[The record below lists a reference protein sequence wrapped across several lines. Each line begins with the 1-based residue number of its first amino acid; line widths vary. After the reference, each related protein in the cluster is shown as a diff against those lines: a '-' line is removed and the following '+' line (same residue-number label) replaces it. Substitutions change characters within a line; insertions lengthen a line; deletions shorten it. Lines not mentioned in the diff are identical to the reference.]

1 MLGFVFLVMLFRAW
15 RAIPPRIITQR
26 RPENEGL
33 HPKQILDYIHAK
45 DGNGKVV
52 YGIEAFV
59 WIREACGYKFRPI
72 FAQIARAFCRLFAR
86 YRYKLSG
93 DKLVCGPECDHPMT

>member
-1 MLGFVFLVMLFRAW
+1 VNANTPDFN
-15 RAIPPRIITQR
+15 
-26 RPENEGL
+26 PENEGL

-59 WIREACGYKFRPI
+59 WIREACGHKFRPI

-93 DKLVCGPECDHPMT
+93 DKLVCGPECDHTMT